1 MMSSVRFLTAVVA
14 VFISTIPVSYA
25 DMLAPDVLVK
35 NTATEVLEIIKKDK
49 DIQAGDNKK
58 IVALTEE
65 KIVPHFD
72 FERMSRLVLGKEW
85 KSASKDQQERFT
97 MEFRNL
103 LVRTYSVAL
112 AKYRNQTI
120 DYKPF
125 KMAPGDDDVVVK
137 TQILQ
142 PGGQPI
148 PIDYA
153 LEKGSTEWKVY
164 DVKIDGISLVTNYK
178 GQFSNELKQGS
189 MDALIQK
196 LVDKNHSN
204 AVGSEKVASDK
215 LAADKK

>member
-125 KMAPGDDDVVVK
+125 KMAAGDDDVVVK

>member
-1 MMSSVRFLTAVVA
+1 MKSVRFFAAIVA
-14 VFISTIPVSYA
+14 VFLSTTNVQAA

-35 NTATEVLEIIKKDK
+35 NTATNVLEVIKSDK

-58 IVALTEE
+58 IVAITEE

-72 FERMSRLVLGKEW
+72 FERMSRLVLGRAW
-85 KSASKDQQERFT
+85 KSASKEQQDKFT

-120 DYKPF
+120 EYKPF
-125 KMAPGDDDVVVK
+125 KMAPSDDDVVVK

-142 PGGQPI
+142 PGGQSV

-153 LEKGSTEWKVY
+153 LEKGDTEWKVY
-164 DVKIDGISLVTNYK
+164 DVKIDGISLVTNYR
-178 GQFSNELKQGS
+178 GQFSNELKQGT
-189 MDALIQK
+189 MDTLIQK

-204 AVGSEKVASDK
+204 AMGST
-215 LAADKK
+215 ADKK

>member
-1 MMSSVRFLTAVVA
+1 MNLVRFFAAMLAVS
-14 VFISTIPVSYA
+14 ISTVNVYA
-25 DMLAPDVLVK
+25 GDMLAPDVLVK
-35 NTATEVLEIIKKDK
+35 NTANDVLEVVKKDK

-72 FERMSRLVLGKEW
+72 FDRMSRLVLGRAW
-85 KSASKDQQERFT
+85 KAASKDQQDKFT
-97 MEFRNL
+97 AEFRNL

-125 KMAPGDDDVVVK
+125 KMAAGDDDVVVK

-142 PGGQPI
+142 PGGQAI

-153 LEKGSTEWKVY
+153 LEKGDSEWKVY
-164 DVKIDGISLVTNYK
+164 DVKIDGISLVTNYR

-204 AVGSEKVASDK
+204 AMGSDKASDK
-215 LAADKK
+215 ATDKK

>member
-1 MMSSVRFLTAVVA
+1 MNSVRFFAAVAA
-14 VFISTIPVSYA
+14 VFLSTMNVQAA

-35 NTATEVLEIIKKDK
+35 NTANNVLEVIKNDK

-58 IVALTEE
+58 IVSITEE

-72 FERMSRLVLGKEW
+72 FERMSRLVLGRAW
-85 KSASKDQQERFT
+85 KAASKDQQTKFT
-97 MEFRNL
+97 AEFRNL

-112 AKYRNQTI
+112 AKYRNQSI
-120 DYKPF
+120 EYKPF
-125 KMAPGDDDVVVK
+125 KMAATDDDVVVK
-137 TQILQ
+137 TQIIQ
-142 PGGQPI
+142 PGGQSI

-153 LEKGSTEWKVY
+153 LEKGDTEWKVY
-164 DVKIDGISLVTNYK
+164 DVKIDGISLVTNYR

-204 AVGSEKVASDK
+204 ATGS
-215 LAADKK
+215 AADKN

>member
-1 MMSSVRFLTAVVA
+1 MMSSVRFFAAVVA
-14 VFISTIPVSYA
+14 AFISTTTISHA

-35 NTATEVLEIIKKDK
+35 NTATEVLEVIKKDK

-72 FERMSRLVLGKEW
+72 FERMSRLVLGHDW
-85 KSASKDQQERFT
+85 KSASKDQQDRFT
-97 MEFRNL
+97 TEFRNL

-125 KMAPGDDDVVVK
+125 KMAAGDDDVVVK

-164 DVKIDGISLVTNYK
+164 DVKIDGISLVTNYR

-204 AVGSEKVASDK
+204 AAGTDK
-215 LAADKK
+215 LATDKK

>member
-1 MMSSVRFLTAVVA
+1 MNFVRLFTVAVVA
-14 VFISTIPVSYA
+14 GLAVFITTSVYAA
-25 DMLAPDVLVK
+25 DMMAPDALVK
-35 NTATEVLEIIKKDK
+35 STAGEVLEVVKKDK

-72 FERMSRLVLGKEW
+72 FERMSRLVLGKAW
-85 KSASKDQQERFT
+85 KAASKDQQDKFT
-97 MEFRNL
+97 IEFRNL

-120 DYKPF
+120 EYKPF
-125 KMAPGDDDVVVK
+125 KMAASDDDVVVK
-137 TQILQ
+137 TQIVQ

-153 LEKGSTEWKVY
+153 LEKTDTEWKVY
-164 DVKIDGISLVTNYK
+164 DVKIDGISLVTNYR
-178 GQFSNELKQGS
+178 GQFTNELKQGN

-196 LVDKNHSN
+196 LVDKNRNFSM
-204 AVGSEKVASDK
+204 SSDSK
-215 LAADKK
+215 ADKK

>member
-1 MMSSVRFLTAVVA
+1 MMNSVRFFAAVVA
-14 VFISTIPVSYA
+14 VFVSTMTIGHA

-35 NTATEVLEIIKKDK
+35 NTASEVLEVIKKDK

-72 FERMSRLVLGKEW
+72 FERMSRLVLGREW
-85 KSASKDQQERFT
+85 KSASKDQQDRFT

-120 DYKPF
+120 EYKSF
-125 KMAPGDDDVVVK
+125 KMAPNDDDVVVK
-137 TQILQ
+137 TQIIQ

-164 DVKIDGISLVTNYK
+164 DVKIDGISLVTNYR

-204 AVGSEKVASDK
+204 AVGSDKPATDKLASDK
-215 LAADKK
+215 K

>member
-1 MMSSVRFLTAVVA
+1 MMSSVRFFAAVVA
-14 VFISTIPVSYA
+14 AFISTTTISHA

-35 NTATEVLEIIKKDK
+35 NTATEVLEVIKKDK

-72 FERMSRLVLGKEW
+72 FERMSRLVLGHDW
-85 KSASKDQQERFT
+85 KSASKDQQDRFT
-97 MEFRNL
+97 TEFRNL

-125 KMAPGDDDVVVK
+125 KMAAGDDDVVVK

-164 DVKIDGISLVTNYK
+164 DVKIDGISLVTNYR

-204 AVGSEKVASDK
+204 AAGPDK
-215 LAADKK
+215 LATDKK

>member
-1 MMSSVRFLTAVVA
+1 MNLVRFFAAIVA
-14 VFISTIPVSYA
+14 VFISTASLSHA

-35 NTATEVLEIIKKDK
+35 NTASEVLDVIKKDK

-72 FERMSRLVLGKEW
+72 FERMSRLVLGRAW
-85 KSASKDQQERFT
+85 RSASKDQQEKFT

-125 KMAPGDDDVVVK
+125 KMAAADDDVVVK

-153 LEKGSTEWKVY
+153 LEKGDTEWKVY
-164 DVKIDGISLVTNYK
+164 DVKIDGISLVTNYR
-178 GQFSNELKQGS
+178 GQFSNELKQGD
-189 MDALIQK
+189 MEALIQK
-196 LVDKNHSN
+196 LADKNRN
-204 AVGSEKVASDK
+204 NVTGPDK
-215 LAADKK
+215 MAADKK

>member
-1 MMSSVRFLTAVVA
+1 M
-14 VFISTIPVSYA
+14 
-25 DMLAPDVLVK
+25 K
-35 NTATEVLEIIKKDK
+35 NTASDVLDVIKKDK

-72 FERMSRLVLGKEW
+72 FERMSRLVLGRAW
-85 KSASKDQQERFT
+85 KAASKEQQDKFT
-97 MEFRNL
+97 TEFRNL

-125 KMAPGDDDVVVK
+125 KMAAGDDDVVVK

-142 PGGQPI
+142 PGGQAI

-153 LEKGSTEWKVY
+153 LAKGDTEWKVY
-164 DVKIDGISLVTNYK
+164 DVKIDGISLVTNYR

-204 AVGSEKVASDK
+204 SMGSV
-215 LAADKK
+215 ADKK